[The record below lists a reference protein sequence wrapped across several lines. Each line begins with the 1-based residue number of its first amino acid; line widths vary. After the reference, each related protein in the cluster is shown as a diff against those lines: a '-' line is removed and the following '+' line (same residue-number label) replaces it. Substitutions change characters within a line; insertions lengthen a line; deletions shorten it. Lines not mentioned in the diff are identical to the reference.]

1 MLYQALNWNVQLP
14 FNTICRVS
22 FTIALNTC
30 LLSILLR
37 MEGLEKLI
45 ERDDGSGDDGG
56 VDLSQSSEDDTDSS
70 VSESDSGDEV
80 SGIEGLSVTKE
91 EVARNYELL
100 GSSFPPDPPIHHLED
115 LKQEYPFAFSE
126 LSESTLAAV
135 LQENPVGFEL
145 SAFQVRI

>member
-1 MLYQALNWNVQLP
+1 
-14 FNTICRVS
+14 
-22 FTIALNTC
+22 
-30 LLSILLR
+30 

-70 VSESDSGDEV
+70 VSESESDSGDEA